1 MTFATYWDILEFIVF
16 YPFWFCDL
24 LLIKL
29 AWIQSTPHMLTSY
42 DLNEKHATVRKR
54 ENGGGERDR
63 EKNRERQK
71 EKWRETQR
79 RVEREGGDEKEGKTM
94 REKEQKE
101 KCGER
106 ERESSEGV
114 METKLRGRVCEE
126 QEKED
131 II

>member
-54 ENGGGERDR
+54 ENGGGERQR
-63 EKNRERQK
+63 EKQ
-71 EKWRETQR
+71 RET
-79 RVEREGGDEKEGKTM
+79 EREMEGDIEKS
-94 REKEQKE
+94 
-101 KCGER
+101 GER
-106 ERESSEGV
+106 R
-114 METKLRGRVCEE
+114 RG
-126 QEKED
+126 
-131 II
+131 